1 MACQPTSGPTSPTMA
16 RPDSKLIVW
25 QWNCASFR
33 RRRPQLVQFI
43 KTREPQ
49 ERPHVILLQETGMET
64 ITLPGYRAVSSLAE
78 NGHGIATL
86 IAKKCAFQEH
96 DLRLGNTKLEA
107 SLVEIIPNS
116 WLKNSVYVMN
126 VYCSPRDNRQTFYS
140 LTTKASSKARE
151 TPLVMAGDFNAPHE
165 AWGYVRSIPKGC
177 RLMQAVTDSSLELI
191 TDPHYPTRMGNS
203 ISRDTTPD
211 LAFVKNA
218 PRAEW
223 HNLQENLGSDHY
235 IVEISLPVCA
245 ATQRAFKIVDWD
257 AFRKRRK
264 DDNEEY
270 ETFADLVAKLKKD
283 VAAVTKTVETDLK
296 LDRMDARLAHLVEA
310 KNSLTAR
317 WKTQKLN
324 RNLRK
329 RIAALNREI
338 ELHCKE
344 LGQQQWNE
352 ICASVDGQMRAGGKW
367 NLLKQLL
374 DDTQSKRNHTLAIDR
389 LVHKLSSEGAST
401 NEVMDEVAR
410 RYLPIG
416 QSGPED
422 YPAYGGKADED
433 LDAPFSVS
441 EVREVLQGL
450 NGRSAP
456 GPDGISNRLLRN
468 LDDDSIE
475 LLTNE
480 INEAWAAGTVPDAW
494 KEATVIL
501 IPKPGKTPA
510 IDSLRPISLTS
521 CVGKV
526 AEHVIHNRISRYVE
540 ERQLLPPNM
549 VGFRPSLSTQEV
561 MLLIK
566 RQIVDV
572 VTRDV
577 RGILALD
584 IAKAFDTVKHKHV
597 LDSVSS
603 LNLGERFHAYVSS
616 FLRDRKATIKLGE
629 IKSDGYALG
638 ARGTPQGAVLSP
650 LLFNIAMR
658 DLSVRL
664 NRIGG
669 VNLNHALYADDI
681 TIWCGGGSDAAV
693 EQALQEAL
701 DVTEKF
707 LEGTGLVLSPTKS
720 ELLLYRPDRKGR
732 KFDMPLDQVPIDLR
746 TKTGQRIPRVD
757 YLRVL
762 GLVINAKG
770 SNMQTIARLRAKTE
784 NMLRLV
790 SRVTSRRGGIS
801 EANLLRIYHAFLMSH
816 INYVASA
823 LNWSRS
829 EENKIDA
836 LIRKSIKRV
845 LGIPVTTSTDKL
857 MQLGVHNTLSEIVE
871 AQKTAQIVRLS
882 ASKSG
887 RRILE
892 MAGLTAMAAE
902 SCAVPLQQEERDAFR
917 VSTFPRNVHP
927 QHNEARRA
935 ARARALIKT
944 ALQNPELA
952 SFVDAAQYPRSNS
965 YAATVVDPQ
974 GKLLNAASIQHSTAS
989 VAEQVAVALALCDP
1003 GRTQIFTDSRSA
1015 AMAFLAGSVSAEAA
1029 AVLRTRK
1036 PGTVRHVITWFPAH
1050 MGRNVSPGSINPNE
1064 LAHDQARGL
1073 VNRAGLRGPASQ
1085 GIDRTTDP
1093 LLTFHDITA
1102 HYQLGRR
1109 QFPAPHPKLG
1119 RPQASVLRMLQTGSF
1134 PSRSRLSHYAPGV
1147 DPRCPDCGEERSTF
1161 NHMLWQCS
1169 ALHHSP
1175 FNRQED
1181 WEEAVKSDDLQVQ
1194 LRAVQRACE
1203 RAEDHGLPPPVQVRP
1218 ATTTK

>member
-1 MACQPTSGPTSPTMA
+1 M
-16 RPDSKLIVW
+16 
-25 QWNCASFR
+25 
-33 RRRPQLVQFI
+33 
-43 KTREPQ
+43 
-49 ERPHVILLQETGMET
+49 LQETGMET

-78 NGHGIATL
+78 NGLGIATL
-86 IAKKCAFQEH
+86 IAKKCAFQEL
-96 DLRLGNTKLEA
+96 DLCLGNTKLEA

-116 WLKNSVYVMN
+116 WLKNSVYVIN

-177 RLMQAVTDSSLELI
+177 RLLQAVTDSSLELI

-218 PRAEW
+218 PGVEW

-235 IVEISLPVCA
+235 IVEISLPVSA
-245 ATQRAFKIVDWD
+245 APQRAFKIVDWD

-264 DDNEEY
+264 DDHEEY
-270 ETFADLVAKLKKD
+270 DTFADLVAKLKKD

-324 RNLRK
+324 RNLRR

-338 ELHCKE
+338 ESHCKE

-352 ICASVDGQMRAGGKW
+352 VCASVDGQMRAGGKW

-389 LVHKLSSEGAST
+389 LVHKVTSEGAST

-416 QSGPED
+416 QSGPEA
-422 YPAYGGKADED
+422 YPAYDGKANED

-441 EVREVLQGL
+441 EVRAALQGL

-468 LDDDSIE
+468 LDDGSIE
-475 LLTNE
+475 LLTKE

-584 IAKAFDTVKHKHV
+584 LAKAFDTVKHKHI
-597 LDSVSS
+597 LDSVSR
-603 LNLGERFHAYVSS
+603 LNLGERFHTYVSS
-616 FLRDRKATIKLGE
+616 FLRDRKATIKLGQ

-664 NRIGG
+664 DRIGG

-693 EQALQEAL
+693 ERALQEAL
-701 DVTEKF
+701 DVTEEF

-732 KFDMPLDQVPIDLR
+732 KFDTPLDQVPIELR

-757 YLRVL
+757 SLRVL

-770 SNMQTIARLRAKTE
+770 SNVQTIARLSAKTE

-829 EENKIDA
+829 EENKINA

-845 LGIPVTTSTDKL
+845 LGIPVTTSTEKL
-857 MQLGVHNTLSEIVE
+857 MQLGVHNTLGEIIE

-887 RRILE
+887 RQILE
-892 MAGLTAMAAE
+892 MAGLTAMAPE
-902 SCAVPLQQEERDAFR
+902 SCVVPLQQEERDAFR
-917 VSTFPRNVHP
+917 VSPFPRNVHP
-927 QHNEARRA
+927 QHNESRRA

-965 YAATVVDPQ
+965 YAATVVDPK
-974 GKLLNAASIQHSTAS
+974 GKILNAASIEHSTAS

-1003 GRTQIFTDSRSA
+1003 GRTHIFTDSRSA
-1015 AMAFLAGSVSAEAA
+1015 AMAFLAGLVSAEAA

-1073 VNRAGLRGPASQ
+1073 VNRAGPRGPASQ

-1093 LLTFHDITA
+1093 LLTFHEITA

-1109 QFPAPHPKLG
+1109 QFPTPHPKLG

-1147 DPRCPDCGEERSTF
+1147 DPRCPDCGEERSNV

-1169 ALHHSP
+1169 ALHDSP

-1194 LRAVQRACE
+1194 LRAVQRACD

-1218 ATTTK
+1218 ATTAK